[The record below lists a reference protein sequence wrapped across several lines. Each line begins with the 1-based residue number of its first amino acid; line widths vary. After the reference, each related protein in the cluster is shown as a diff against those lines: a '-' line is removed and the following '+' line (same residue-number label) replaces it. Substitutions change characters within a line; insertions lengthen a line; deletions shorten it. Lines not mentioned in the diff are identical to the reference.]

1 MKDYDKKNAIYQ
13 RGDEDFTFDFYTS
26 LTARDKMNFVNFVTD
41 SLIDDNYNYVLKDM
55 IFDFGIIYIFT
66 NVDVSYIL
74 SDECDDVVTAIEKF
88 IVETNIVDIVVAN
101 AEVGVIDEL
110 RKAVDLNI
118 EYKTGIHKNPISES
132 LAGLLNTIERKV
144 DGFNFDVDNTME
156 MIDMLSGISGELTM
170 DKMLDA
176 YAKSDMYRSNHNKVI
191 EEKVKR
197 NEIND
202 VVPPVLSP
210 AYEV

>member
-26 LTARDKMNFVNFVTD
+26 LTARDKMSFVNFVTD

-74 SDECDDVVTAIEKF
+74 SDECDDVVTAIEEF

-156 MIDMLSGISGELTM
+156 MIDMLSGISGELTV

-176 YAKSDMYRSNHNKVI
+176 YAKSDMYKSNHNKVI
-191 EEKVKR
+191 EDKAER
-197 NEIND
+197 SEIND
-202 VVPPVLSP
+202 VIPPVLSP